1 MIYEFNILQKK
12 IRKLLMNKK
21 KDKSN
26 CNNLLH
32 ILFVT
37 TPIKF

>member
-21 KDKSN
+21 KTNQSPTF
-26 CNNLLH
+26 
-32 ILFVT
+32 IE
-37 TPIKF
+37 IKKKKNHFD